1 MSDVTPTSLA
11 LNRIADALFAQS
23 KAMSRQ
29 VKVAEKQVEIA
40 TVMLK
45 LQQQNLATS
54 KALEE
59 SLTSQRRAQGQA

>member
-1 MSDVTPTSLA
+1 MYDPNIPIS

-29 VKVAEKQVEIA
+29 VKVAERQLDIA
-40 TVMLK
+40 TVMLE

-54 KALEE
+54 RALEE
-59 SLTSQRRAQGQA
+59 SLTAQRRG